1 MHVGGREGVIEF
13 IIIIW
18 RGFGGLTPS
27 CMWGE
32 GRSNWVHLLLFGR
45 GSGVSC
51 LHACGGREVVIEF
64 IYYYLEGVR
73 GSHTFMHVGGR
84 EGVIEFIYYYL
95 EGVRGSH
102 TFMHVGG
109 GKE

>member
-32 GRSNWVHLLLFGR
+32 RRSNWVHLLLFGR
-45 GSGVSC
+45 GWG
-51 LHACGGREVVIEF
+51 
-64 IYYYLEGVR
+64 Y
-73 GSHTFMHVGGR
+73 HTLMHVGGGGGG
-84 EGVIEFIYYYL
+84 EGVIEFIIIIWRVF
-95 EGVRGSH
+95 GGIIPSC
-102 TFMHVGG
+102 MWGG